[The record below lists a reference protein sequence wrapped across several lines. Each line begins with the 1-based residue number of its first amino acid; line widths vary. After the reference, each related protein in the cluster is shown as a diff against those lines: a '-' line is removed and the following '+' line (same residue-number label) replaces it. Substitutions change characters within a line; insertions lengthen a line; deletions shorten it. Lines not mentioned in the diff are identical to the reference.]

1 MQRQQKILEEEE
13 SRTRTSTRALL
24 SVSSLAEPASA
35 ETALLLSQ
43 AHHDVIKESVTK
55 KKKDVSPCTL
65 FASFASF
72 AYTTTTTATT
82 TTATTT
88 APSRAV
94 LHQDEYKYQ
103 QQDKENNVR
112 RSSGNLQSD
121 ILKQLIVNKK
131 RESSSYWAKVKTLL
145 LVPVGEVDDAS
156 DLNEL
161 YRKEQEK
168 LGSQSV
174 HEVVEQL
181 PNVDVDVAAAA
192 HDDVV
197 LVDPVT
203 EFAKRWKR
211 RQSDWEPH
219 EASHSGSI
227 QSKLIERA
235 VQQRQI
241 VSSTTRNQLQS
252 SNIPVS
258 PEQPKTASA
267 AAVQEFANQW
277 QERQAGKRESRCQC
291 LQSKYLEGALQQQQL
306 HDKRFTAD
314 GNGWVARAST
324 IFFSEDDDDD
334 DHHRRLFEKAFS
346 EKQFSLEDDL
356 ESQAGVLQSN
366 YLEKAVQRKKA
377 GTVAFQHA

>member
-13 SRTRTSTRALL
+13 SRTRTSTRTRALL

-88 APSRAV
+88 PSRAV

-197 LVDPVT
+197 LVDPV
-203 EFAKRWKR
+203 
-211 RQSDWEPH
+211 
-219 EASHSGSI
+219 
-227 QSKLIERA
+227 
-235 VQQRQI
+235 
-241 VSSTTRNQLQS
+241 
-252 SNIPVS
+252 
-258 PEQPKTASA
+258 
-267 AAVQEFANQW
+267 
-277 QERQAGKRESRCQC
+277 
-291 LQSKYLEGALQQQQL
+291 
-306 HDKRFTAD
+306 
-314 GNGWVARAST
+314 
-324 IFFSEDDDDD
+324 
-334 DHHRRLFEKAFS
+334 
-346 EKQFSLEDDL
+346 
-356 ESQAGVLQSN
+356 
-366 YLEKAVQRKKA
+366 
-377 GTVAFQHA
+377 